1 MLLMSTM
8 AWIVIGVAVVILAVV
23 IGVKIKQR
31 YFKTSAK

>member
-8 AWIVIGVAVVILAVV
+8 AWIVLGVAVVILAVV

-31 YFKTSAK
+31 YF